1 MENSVTAVAPWNKD
15 NANQPFVKE
24 KVKDAAHKIFM
35 QIATGRYSFGARLDA
50 ERHLA
55 EELGLTRTTIRQ
67 AFDFLEH
74 YDVVKRRRTVGPL
87 SSTVPLVPARTS
99 PQTKFLLMP
108 RRLTSW
114 TSKPLW
120 RRRHHSR

>member
-1 MENSVTAVAPWNKD
+1 MDNSVTAVAPWNKD

-24 KVKDAAHKIFM
+24 KVKAAAHKIFM

-50 ERHLA
+50 ERQLA
-55 EELGLTRTTIRQ
+55 DELGLTRTTIRQ

-74 YDVVKRRRTVGPL
+74 MISSSGDRTAGLL

-99 PQTKFLLMP
+99 PQAKFLLMS
-108 RRLTSW
+108 RR
-114 TSKPLW
+114 P
-120 RRRHHSR
+120 